1 MLTEE
6 DCEEIG
12 EGTRR
17 ITIKIIKFIVEMIE
31 ELKGF
36 FKFFYSNKSSKE
48 S

>member
-1 MLTEE
+1 MLTEK

-12 EGTRR
+12 EGTAR
-17 ITIKIIKFIVEMIE
+17 ITMKILKFIIEMIE

-36 FKFFYSNKSSKE
+36 LKFFYSNKSSKE